1 METSGL
7 VSSLTSGETEGQ
19 REVTCPRPQSELVI
33 VPFGMWGKTGRSEAP
48 KRQQG
53 KGNSV
58 VKQPACP
65 LPFLPCHHE
74 AQGTGERA
82 RGLCDTELD
91 GFLPQDGLGSCSHL
105 LHLFPLASAQ
115 VSDTTC
121 LARPSRS
128 FSICPNCPLCSSYPT
143 PMISRSTTLY
153 LGPLPQHI
161 KHCTVYAKSSP
172 WNALW
177 PIFTWQTPIQPSK
190 PQTRFVFSVKL
201 CPTFRTYLN

>member
-1 METSGL
+1 MGCGGRQVDLKLLKDSKEK
-7 VSSLTSGETEGQ
+7 VPQWSSNQL
-19 REVTCPRPQSELVI
+19 
-33 VPFGMWGKTGRSEAP
+33 VPFPFSHATMKPREQEKGPEDWGTP
-48 KRQQG
+48 
-53 KGNSV
+53 
-58 VKQPACP
+58 
-65 LPFLPCHHE
+65 
-74 AQGTGERA
+74 
-82 RGLCDTELD
+82 TELG

-201 CPTFRTYLN
+201 CPIFRTYLN